1 MIKSQEAKPNSDT
14 IEEKL
19 VTFRKSKPIIAVTR
33 GSKQIDIGTTNHI
46 KFPSNPPPGVFFHK
60 LIDSS

>member
-14 IEEKL
+14 MKEKL
-19 VTFRKSKPIIAVTR
+19 VTLRKSKPVIAVTR

-46 KFPSNPPPGVFFHK
+46 KFPSSPLPGVFVP
-60 LIDSS
+60 

>member
-19 VTFRKSKPIIAVTR
+19 VTLRKSKLVAAVTR
-33 GSKQIDIGTTNHI
+33 GSRQIDIRTTSHI
-46 KFPSNPPPGVFFHK
+46 KFSSSPLPGVCVP
-60 LIDSS
+60 